1 VHGLIRGRPCVPL
14 AVVRGVA
21 KVGKS
26 RSKEGNMARL
36 IGIILLTILAAAVF
50 VSTAV
55 GDPPTRQPVAYPSEP
70 FVLGDFC
77 GFPVQATILQNNQT
91 QTVYQDGRQTVTGTL
106 KVRLT
111 NTQNGKSF
119 DSNISGPVIFTPNA
133 DGSFTAVF
141 GGRSLIFPN
150 DMNVMFISAGR
161 VIMRVNRDMTFFS
174 LLSVTGTTFDVCAAL
189 R

>member
-1 VHGLIRGRPCVPL
+1 
-14 AVVRGVA
+14 
-21 KVGKS
+21 
-26 RSKEGNMARL
+26 MARL

-77 GFPVQATILQNNQT
+77 GFPVQATILQNSQT
-91 QTVYQDGRQTVTGTL
+91 QTVYQDGRQTVTGAL

-111 NTQNGKSF
+111 NTQNGKSI
-119 DSNISGPVIFTPNA
+119 DSNISGPVKFTPNA

-150 DMNVMFISAGR
+150 DMNVMFISSGR